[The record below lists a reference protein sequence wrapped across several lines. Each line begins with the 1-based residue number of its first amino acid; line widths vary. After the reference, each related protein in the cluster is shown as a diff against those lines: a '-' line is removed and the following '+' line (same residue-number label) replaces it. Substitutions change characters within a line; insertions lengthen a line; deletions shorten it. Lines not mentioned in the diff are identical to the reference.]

1 MKAGRLRGVC
11 ALLLALFLITACSDY
26 PGDLSGG
33 GSGTSGGGDG
43 LTRIKVSD
51 TAGMPAAFLTYGV
64 QRGFFK
70 AEGLDVQMQ
79 TSAGGAAVIPALLNG
94 GLDVAGSNVVSAVIA
109 MNRGLPL
116 TMVGSGTSTSD
127 DPDQDFSGIAVPAGS
142 TVTSAAGL
150 NGKRIAV
157 NTLRNINDI
166 VIDASIRKTG
176 VAPVGVKYVEM
187 GFPDM
192 LPALERG
199 DVDAAMLIEPFLTM
213 ARTAG
218 MRVVADPYSD
228 ARRGLQIGTFLMSA
242 DKARQ
247 NPRLVSAFQAGVRR
261 TAESIRRDPAAFRTA
276 LPKIAGLKPE
286 LAEKIHLPHWNGT
299 TDRASVDLIAT
310 SMRRLRLTDRSFDQT
325 RHVLK

>member
-1 MKAGRLRGVC
+1 MTRLGRVG
-11 ALLLALFLITACSDY
+11 ALLAALFLVTACSDY

-33 GSGTSGGGDG
+33 GSGPAGGSAG
-43 LTRIKVSD
+43 LTQIKVSD
-51 TAGMPAAFLTYGV
+51 TAGMPAAFITYGV

-70 AEGLDVQMQ
+70 EQGLDVRMQ

-116 TMVGSGTSTSD
+116 TMVGSGTSTAD
-127 DPDQDFSGIAVPAGS
+127 DPEQDFSGIAVPAGS
-142 TVTSAAGL
+142 AITSAAGV

-166 VIDASIRKTG
+166 VIDASIRRAG
-176 VAPVGVKYVEM
+176 VTPAGVKYVEM

-213 ARTAG
+213 ARSAG
-218 MRVVADPYSD
+218 MRVVADPYTD
-228 ARRGLQIGTFLMSA
+228 ARRGLQIGTYLMA
-242 DKARQ
+242 AEKARQ
-247 NPRLVSAFQAGVRR
+247 NPRLVSSFQAGVRR
-261 TAESIRRDPAAFRTA
+261 TAEAIRRDPATFRAA
-276 LPKIAGLKPE
+276 LPKIAGIKPE
-286 LAEKIHLPHWNGT
+286 LAGSIHLPQWKGT

-310 SMRRLRLTDRSFDQT
+310 SMRRLGLTDRTFDHD
-325 RHVLK
+325 RYVLK

>member
-1 MKAGRLRGVC
+1 MSVIRRIC
-11 ALLLALFLITACSDY
+11 ALVMALSLLSACSDY
-26 PGDLSGG
+26 GGDLSGG
-33 GSGTSGGGDG
+33 GSGGSAGGDG
-43 LTRIKVSD
+43 HSVVKVSD

-64 QRGFFK
+64 QRGYFA
-70 AEGLDVQMQ
+70 AEVLDVRMQ
-79 TSAGGAAVIPALLNG
+79 TSAGGAAVIPALING

-127 DPDQDFSGIAVPAGS
+127 DPAQDFSGIAVPA
-142 TVTSAAGL
+142 TSPITNAAGL
-150 NGKRIAV
+150 TGKKIAV

-166 VIDASIRKTG
+166 VIDAAMRKDG
-176 VAPVGVKYVEM
+176 AASASGVKFVEM

-213 ARTAG
+213 ARNAG

-228 ARRGLQIGTFLMSA
+228 ARHGLQIGTYLMA
-242 DKARQ
+242 TKKANE

-261 TAESIRRDPAAFRTA
+261 TAESIHRDPDAFRAA
-276 LPKIAGLKPE
+276 LPKIAGVKPA
-286 LAEKIHLPHWNGT
+286 LASKIHLPQWNGT
-299 TDRASVDLIAT
+299 TDRASVDLIAAA
-310 SMRRLRLTDRSFDQT
+310 MRRLGLTDRPFDYAT
-325 RHVLK
+325 HVLK